1 MGKSSDSKNPLFYK
15 LKKPALFMV
24 DHKGKELLTITA
36 RREVCEARVYDF
48 RRSFCC
54 FSCCFMYY

>member
-24 DHKGKELLTITA
+24 DHERKRTFNSY
-36 RREVCEARVYDF
+36 REEGGV
-48 RRSFCC
+48 
-54 FSCCFMYY
+54 